1 MGEKRSSNG
10 NVDHHLILDDS
21 GHIHDDVSNHYTAV
35 PTSVAEPIVARRCS
49 RAESSVDTMELGQ
62 AHRA

>member
-10 NVDHHLILDDS
+10 NVVHHLTLDDA
-21 GHIHDDVSNHYTAV
+21 GRIHDDVSNHYTAV
-35 PTSVAEPIVARRCS
+35 SASIAEPIVARRCS